1 MLHLNSMIYYFD
13 NCATT
18 KVDEKV
24 LEVIN
29 QYHTE
34 KYFNPSSLHGWS
46 LAVKKDVDASRN
58 TIKKCLGFSGNLLFT
73 SGGTESDNLA
83 IFGSMRHGG
92 NVVATMVEHS
102 AVYNCLQSLQQKGVT
117 VKFAKTFDDG
127 SVDVEHF
134 LSLVDENTCL
144 AVCMHVNNETGA
156 INDIKLLFEGVK
168 RINSRVLCFSDG
180 VQAVGKIPVNIDFL
194 GADLYSFSSHKI
206 HGTKGVGGLCVKN
219 GVRLVPQNF
228 GGGQENGLRNGTEY
242 VGGIVA
248 LATAVDLAC
257 KNLQTNVENFE
268 KYKEI
273 FKNAVRDL
281 PDCKIVCQNNC
292 SSAILTF
299 AFANIK
305 SEVLLH
311 MLERENI
318 IVGLGS
324 ACSSK
329 YKVSRVHAQ
338 LNLPKN
344 YQEGLVRISFSKY
357 TTMEEVEFVADKL
370 ANTVKTLRNI
380 IGVRK

>member
-1 MLHLNSMIYYFD
+1 MF
-13 NCATT
+13 
-18 KVDEKV
+18 
-24 LEVIN
+24 
-29 QYHTE
+29 
-34 KYFNPSSLHGWS
+34 
-46 LAVKKDVDASRN
+46 KKDE
-58 TIKKCLGFSGNLLFT
+58 FT
-73 SGGTESDNLA
+73 
-83 IFGSMRHGG
+83 
-92 NVVATMVEHS
+92 
-102 AVYNCLQSLQQKGVT
+102 
-117 VKFAKTFDDG
+117 
-127 SVDVEHF
+127 
-134 LSLVDENTCL
+134 
-144 AVCMHVNNETGA
+144 
-156 INDIKLLFEGVK
+156 
-168 RINSRVLCFSDG
+168 
-180 VQAVGKIPVNIDFL
+180 
-194 GADLYSFSSHKI
+194 
-206 HGTKGVGGLCVKN
+206 
-219 GVRLVPQNF
+219 
-228 GGGQENGLRNGTEY
+228 
-242 VGGIVA
+242 
-248 LATAVDLAC
+248 C